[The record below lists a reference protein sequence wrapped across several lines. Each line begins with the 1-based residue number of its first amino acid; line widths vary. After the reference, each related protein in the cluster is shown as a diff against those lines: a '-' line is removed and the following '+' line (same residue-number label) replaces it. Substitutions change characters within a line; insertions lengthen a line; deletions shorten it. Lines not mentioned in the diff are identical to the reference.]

1 MSGGGLRVLVVAGRE
16 PWPLNSGNRLHLFH
30 VLRELAVRADVT
42 LALATPPVNA
52 DQLPAGVRVLAAPSG
67 AEGGDGLT
75 LPQPLPKREGGRNGH
90 ARAYSQAG
98 GTPTLPAN
106 AGKMPTLPG
115 NAGPPSPASRSGG
128 VRHSWI
134 ARWVRRHYGPRDALG
149 AWLHDTARAE
159 HYDVVMLNGAV
170 YGQLAPFCRLPFVW
184 NPQDELV
191 LHTLRGIGVE
201 AWRRAARTLW
211 HAGLYAAYERWVA
224 RQAAATIYVSPID
237 AGYARRWAGAARI
250 EVVAN
255 GVDLEYFQPDSTPS
269 IPGTLAFVGSLEFPP
284 NVDAIC
290 WFARRVWPTLQQTGA
305 ARRLLVVGRRPVEA
319 VRRLAA
325 QPGVELAADVPD
337 VRPYLRQ
344 AAVVVV
350 PTRQGGGLKNKVL
363 EACASRRA
371 VVASPRA
378 VAGLSARL
386 GRDLV
391 VAHGPGD
398 WTRQVRRLLER
409 PEWAAWVAE
418 NGHTWVCRAHRWS
431 QTGARFHEI
440 LAAAAGEVDA
450 RAVVADVSP
459 GPRDEREFVAPASVR
474 PRARMNRLQPRSGA
488 WLTR

>member
-1 MSGGGLRVLVVAGRE
+1 MGGRLRVLVVAGRE
-16 PWPLNSGNRLHLFH
+16 PWPLNSGNRLHLYH
-30 VLRELAVRADVT
+30 VLRELAARADVT
-42 LALATPPVNA
+42 LAPATPPVQA
-52 DQLPAGVRVLAAPSG
+52 DKLPAGVRVLAVPSG
-67 AEGGDGLT
+67 AVCDDGLA
-75 LPQPLPKREGGRNGH
+75 LRQPLPEREGSGEPRPSREEGGRL
-90 ARAYSQAG
+90 R
-98 GTPTLPAN
+98 L
-106 AGKMPTLPG
+106 
-115 NAGPPSPASRSGG
+115 
-128 VRHSWI
+128 SWI
-134 ARWVRRHYGPRDALG
+134 ARRVRRHYGPRDALG

-191 LHTLRGIGVE
+191 LHTLRGIGTE
-201 AWRRAARTLW
+201 SWRHAPRTLW
-211 HAGLYAAYERWVA
+211 HAWLYAAYERWVA

-237 AGYARRWAGAARI
+237 AAYARRWAGPARI
-250 EVVAN
+250 EVVTN
-255 GVDLEYFQPDSTPS
+255 GVDLEYFQPDGTPPT
-269 IPGTLAFVGSLEFPP
+269 PGTLAFVGSLEFPP

-290 WFARRVWPTLQQTGA
+290 WFARRVWPTLQRTGA

-325 QPGVELAADVPD
+325 QPGVEVAADVPD

-386 GRDLV
+386 GRDLL
-391 VAHGPGD
+391 VAHGPRD
-398 WTRQVRRLLER
+398 WVRQIRRLLER
-409 PEWAAWVAE
+409 PELAAWVAE
-418 NGHTWVCRAHRWS
+418 NGRAWVCRAHRWS

-440 LAAAAGEVDA
+440 LTAAAGEVGA
-450 RAVVADVSP
+450 RAVVAEVSP
-459 GPRDEREFVAPASVR
+459 EPWDEREFAAPACVC
-474 PRARMNRLQPRSGA
+474 PRARMNRLRPRSRA
-488 WLTR
+488 RLTR

>member
-1 MSGGGLRVLVVAGRE
+1 MKGGGMRVLVVAGRE
-16 PWPLNSGNRLHLFH
+16 PWPLNSGNRLHLYH
-30 VLRELAVRADVT
+30 VLRELAARADVT
-42 LALATPPVNA
+42 LALATPPVQA
-52 DQLPAGVRVLAAPSG
+52 DKLPGGVRVLCAPSG
-67 AEGGDGLT
+67 ATGDEGVT
-75 LPQPLPKREGGRNGH
+75 LPQPLPKSTNQNPARECGARRPATCVAGSVRGPERAGGGRL
-90 ARAYSQAG
+90 R
-98 GTPTLPAN
+98 L
-106 AGKMPTLPG
+106 
-115 NAGPPSPASRSGG
+115 
-128 VRHSWI
+128 SWI
-134 ARWVRRHYGPRDALG
+134 ARRVRSHYGARDALG
-149 AWLHDTARAE
+149 QWLRDTARAE

-191 LHTLRGIGVE
+191 LHTLRGSG
-201 AWRRAARTLW
+201 AASWRYAPRTLW
-211 HAGLYAAYERWVA
+211 HAWLYAAYERWVA

-237 AGYARRWAGAARI
+237 AAYARRWAGPARI
-250 EVVAN
+250 EVVTN
-255 GVDLEYFQPDSTPS
+255 GVDLEYFQPDGTAPT
-269 IPGTLAFVGSLEFPP
+269 PGTLAFVGSLEFPP

-325 QPGVELAADVPD
+325 QPGVEVAADVPD

-398 WTRQVRRLLER
+398 WVRQVRRLLER
-409 PEWAAWVAE
+409 PEWAAWVAG
-418 NGHTWVCRAHRWS
+418 NGHAWVCRAHRWS

-440 LAAAAGEVDA
+440 LTAAAGEPSP
-450 RAVVADVSP
+450 ADIADEVSAE
-459 GPRDEREFVAPASVR
+459 PRTQRDFAAPASVR
-474 PRARMNRLQPRSGA
+474 PRARVNRLRPRSRA
-488 WLTR
+488 RLTR